1 MQMKLQEKSFYPWL
15 VVVLLA
21 VVSMLNYLDRQML
34 ATMRPYMMEDIEAL
48 RDIANFGRL
57 MAVFLWVYAFMSPLS
72 GAIADRINRKWLIIF
87 SLAVWS
93 TVTLL
98 MGSTY
103 DINTLYV
110 LRGIMGISEAFYI
123 PAALSLVADYHNGP
137 TRSIAV
143 GALTSG
149 IYLGQAVGG
158 FGATVSA
165 NISWQF
171 TFHSF
176 GLLGIVYALVL
187 VFLLYEK
194 KGHAESLAK
203 TSKGK
208 DIPSAARRQGVAMLI
223 RHTVFWVMLFYF
235 AALNLPGWVT
245 KNWMP
250 TMISDSLGMKME
262 VVGPMWTLTLAM
274 SSFVGVFF
282 GGWLSDRW
290 IRRTLR
296 GRVYTSA
303 SGLAMIVPALLLV
316 LFSDSLPLILAG
328 GVIFGVGFGMYDTN
342 NMPIICQFFPSSSR
356 ATCYGIMNFVGI
368 AAGAL
373 ITDILGHAIQ
383 GGYQNTVFIAMV
395 VAVAASV
402 ILEITLMRPRT
413 ADMTDELIQEE
424 YAIEEQ
430 A

>member
-1 MQMKLQEKSFYPWL
+1 MKLRDKKFYPWL
-15 VVVLLA
+15 VVGLLA
-21 VVSMLNYLDRQML
+21 VVSLLNYLDRQML

-57 MAVFLWVYAFMSPLS
+57 MAIFLWVYAFMSPLS

-93 TVTLL
+93 AVTLC
-98 MGSTY
+98 MGCTY

-110 LRGIMGISEAFYI
+110 LRGVMGVSEAFYI
-123 PAALSLVADYHNGP
+123 PAALSLVADYHNGR

-149 IYLGQAVGG
+149 IYLGQAIGG
-158 FGATVSA
+158 FGATLSA
-165 NISWQF
+165 HASWQF
-171 TFHSF
+171 TFHTF
-176 GLLGIVYALVL
+176 GLVGIGYAVL
-187 VFLLYEK
+187 LAFLLHEK
-194 KGHAESLAK
+194 KEHSAPAAK
-203 TSKGK
+203 PAGPVPAS
-208 DIPSAARRQGVAMLI
+208 ARRQGVAMLV
-223 RHTVFWVMLFYF
+223 RHTAFWVMLFYF

-250 TMISDSLGMKME
+250 TMISDSLDMKME
-262 VVGPMWTLTLAM
+262 VVGPMWTVTLAM
-274 SSFVGVFF
+274 SSFAGVFF

-290 IRRTLR
+290 ILRTLR

-303 SGLAMIVPALLLV
+303 TGLAMIVPALLLI
-316 LFSDSLPLILAG
+316 LFSGNLGAILAG
-328 GVIFGVGFGMYDTN
+328 GVIFGIGFGMYDTN
-342 NMPIICQFFPSSSR
+342 NMPIICQFFPSRSR

-373 ITDILGHAIQ
+373 VTDVLGYALQ
-383 GGYQNTVFIAMV
+383 GGYQSTVFVAMII
-395 VAVAASV
+395 AVAASV
-402 ILEITLMRPRT
+402 VLELAVMRPQT
-413 ADMTDELIQEE
+413 ADMTDALLD
-424 YAIEEQ
+424 ARAVEEQ

>member
-1 MQMKLQEKSFYPWL
+1 
-15 VVVLLA
+15 
-21 VVSMLNYLDRQML
+21 
-34 ATMRPYMMEDIEAL
+34 
-48 RDIANFGRL
+48 
-57 MAVFLWVYAFMSPLS
+57 
-72 GAIADRINRKWLIIF
+72 
-87 SLAVWS
+87 
-93 TVTLL
+93 
-98 MGSTY
+98 
-103 DINTLYV
+103 
-110 LRGIMGISEAFYI
+110 MGISEAFYI

-194 KGHAESLAK
+194 KGHAELSAK
-203 TSKGK
+203 SSTGK
-208 DIPSAARRQGVAMLI
+208 NIPTAARRQGVAMLI

-316 LFSDSLPLILAG
+316 LFLSLIH
-328 GVIFGVGFGMYDTN
+328 I
-342 NMPIICQFFPSSSR
+342 
-356 ATCYGIMNFVGI
+356 
-368 AAGAL
+368 
-373 ITDILGHAIQ
+373 
-383 GGYQNTVFIAMV
+383 
-395 VAVAASV
+395 
-402 ILEITLMRPRT
+402 
-413 ADMTDELIQEE
+413 
-424 YAIEEQ
+424 
-430 A
+430 